1 MIKYS
6 YDLFTM
12 ISEYCSPIPKYSRCS
27 IILLFM
33 CSKKKN
39 YFSVKELQADYEE
52 MHLSNNVV
60 TPELLLT
67 FSEAMKYL
75 LKRNIILLNESGLEL
90 NEEQC
95 LLFLL
100 DNTNTTQMNPLN

>member
-27 IILLFM
+27 IILLFIYN
-33 CSKKKN
+33 KKKK
-39 YFSVKELQADYEE
+39 YTSVEGLKVDYEE
-52 MHLSNNVV
+52 MHLYNNVV
-60 TPELLLT
+60 TPDLLLNFT
-67 FSEAMKYL
+67 EAINYL
-75 LKRNIILLNESGLEL
+75 LNRNIIYISESGLEL

-100 DNTNTTQMNPLN
+100 DNTNTTQMHLLN